1 MGERPGL
8 AAEIAQVAH
17 AQADFLL
24 HLAVH
29 RVLDAFADF
38 DEAGQRRIAGRGVAR
53 MASQQDVLAAL
64 DQHHHG
70 RRDAG
75 VGVQPARGALQ
86 AQLVPGMLHGG
97 GADAAVAMG
106 AHPFGDLEG
115 PAGQRRPLAQ
125 LGQQRAQLAEGIAG
139 RRDGIARHVRGA
151 QLRVVR
157 QPDLLHQ
164 LEAHAHL
171 RTGIAVGQVHTA
183 FAHQQLIAAEDEN
196 HETPRSC
203 RDR

>member
-1 MGERPGL
+1 
-8 AAEIAQVAH
+8 
-17 AQADFLL
+17 
-24 HLAVH
+24 
-29 RVLDAFADF
+29 
-38 DEAGQRRIAGRGVAR
+38 
-53 MASQQDVLAAL
+53 
-64 DQHHHG
+64 
-70 RRDAG
+70 
-75 VGVQPARGALQ
+75 
-86 AQLVPGMLHGG
+86 MLHGG

-203 RDR
+203 RLPDWRSTRSKGWSPRRARAPWNSS